1 MGGTMKDIC
10 IPIPKFEEN
19 QIAEVEVTVNGKK
32 KKFNYRIDSFAWTPD
47 VSNEGNVD
55 ISEVEAKINKLKTS
69 IESYDEHWQLVQIY
83 TPTPG
88 SEFIQVLFRQVSE

>member
-1 MGGTMKDIC
+1 MKDIC

-32 KKFNYRIDSFAWTPD
+32 RKFNYRIDSFAWAPD
-47 VSNEGNVD
+47 DKNGENVD
-55 ISEVEAKINKLKTS
+55 ISVVEAKITKLKNS
-69 IESYDEHWQLVQIY
+69 IESYDSKWQLVQIY

-88 SEFIQVLFRQVSE
+88 SEYIQVLFRQISE

>member
-1 MGGTMKDIC
+1 MKDIC

-32 KKFNYRIDSFAWTPD
+32 KKFNFRVESFVWDPVEQGSD
-47 VSNEGNVD
+47 QNVD
-55 ISEVEAKINKLKTS
+55 ISLVEKKISKLRES
-69 IESYDEHWQLVQIY
+69 IESYDKNWQLVQIY

-88 SEFIQVLFRQVSE
+88 SEYIQVLFRQVAA